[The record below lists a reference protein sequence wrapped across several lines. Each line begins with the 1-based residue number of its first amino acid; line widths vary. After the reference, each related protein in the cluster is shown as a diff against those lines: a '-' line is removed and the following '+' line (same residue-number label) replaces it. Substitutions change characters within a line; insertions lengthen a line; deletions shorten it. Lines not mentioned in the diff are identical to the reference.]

1 MVMTMEQ
8 LERYVVSE
16 VENLHLKVDSM
27 FDRVL
32 SEIAALHE
40 RFNRSDRLLNDRV
53 DAVEFRMDNLE
64 VRLGNLERRV
74 DSIEVR
80 LGNLEMRFDAL
91 EVRFGRFEE
100 RVDAIEVRLGN
111 LEERVDVIE
120 VRLGKIEVRLGSLE
134 ENMVKGFAAVS
145 KQLGLITATQVQI
158 LARLDNPDQWV
169 RALA

>member
-1 MVMTMEQ
+1 MTMEQ

-100 RVDAIEVRLGN
+100 RVD
-111 LEERVDVIE
+111 VIE

-158 LARLDNPDQWV
+158 LARLDNPGQWV
-169 RALA
+169 RALV